1 MMSKREGDT
10 NKLRDL
16 IPQMLQENKLQKGM
30 DQMYVKEA
38 WAQVMGQ
45 GVMNYTESV
54 SLKNQTLFVK
64 LTSSTLR
71 EELEYGK
78 NKILMMMNESLKSV
92 SIKSV
97 KLL

>member
-1 MMSKREGDT
+1 MSKRDNST
-10 NKLRDL
+10 HKLKDL
-16 IPQMLQENKLQKGM
+16 IPQMLQENKLKKGM
-30 DQMYVKEA
+30 DQIYVKEA
-38 WAQVMGQ
+38 WAKVMGK

-54 SLKNQTLFVK
+54 SLKNNMIFVK

-78 NKILMMMNESLKSV
+78 DKISKMMNEALANV
-92 SIKSV
+92 TIKSV

>member
-1 MMSKREGDT
+1 M
-10 NKLRDL
+10 
-16 IPQMLQENKLQKGM
+16 QKGM

-54 SLKNQTLFVK
+54 SLKNQTLLVK

-78 NKILMMMNESLKSV
+78 NKIVMMMNESLRSV